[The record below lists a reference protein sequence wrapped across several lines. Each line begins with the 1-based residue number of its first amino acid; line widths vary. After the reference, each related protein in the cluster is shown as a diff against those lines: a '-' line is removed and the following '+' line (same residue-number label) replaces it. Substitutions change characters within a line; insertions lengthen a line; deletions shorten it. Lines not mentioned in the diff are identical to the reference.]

1 MYIRITMINYHN
13 SMIAKEACGVIAS
26 YHIIALPHVIL
37 MLCYIVPMQAGTPHC
52 TL

>member
-13 SMIAKEACGVIAS
+13 SMIAKEACGVIAN
-26 YHIIALPHVIL
+26 HIIALSHVIL

-52 TL
+52 IL